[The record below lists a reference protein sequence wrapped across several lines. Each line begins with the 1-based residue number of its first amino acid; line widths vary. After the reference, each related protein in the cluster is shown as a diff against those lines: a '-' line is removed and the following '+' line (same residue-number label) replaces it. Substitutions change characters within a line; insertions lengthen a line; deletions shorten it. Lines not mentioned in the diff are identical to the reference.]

1 MQSFFIWKG
10 RDCRSMGIYLTGP
23 VAIVRPEERV
33 NHVQIPGT
41 SGDLTQ
47 TEGENI
53 FNSYIQTAEIHVKS
67 GMRVRT
73 IFDWLRGDGYVTFS
87 GEPDRRQ
94 KARIIG
100 AVTLNKVSRNIDTW
114 VGSVQF
120 YCQPLKEKLAEETL
134 IVTASGAGV
143 RNSGDVTARPLYK
156 VTASGTSI
164 SVTVTGERTPADNT
178 IAVTGLQ
185 SGQVIWIDSQV
196 MEILNADRTA
206 TLTENSAGE
215 FPVLGAGNNTITFTG
230 CSRIEITKRERFL

>member
-1 MQSFFIWKG
+1 MQSFFIWKN

-41 SGDLTQ
+41 SGDMTQ

-120 YCQPLKEKLAEETL
+120 YCQPLKEKLTEETL

-156 VTASGTSI
+156 VTASGSSI
-164 SVTVTGERTPADNT
+164 SVTVTGERTPEDNT

-196 MEILNADRTA
+196 MEILNTDRTA

-230 CSRIEITKRERFL
+230 CSQIEITKRERFL